1 MNLDNLLD
9 MAKNLSYKIIK
20 DIKDGYRTKFLD
32 IPQVEHNIGESLI
45 VNVADLHYKTITN
58 DSYIRRTYA
67 YVTEEVFENVIS
79 GKLIFPSVIINYG
92 GQYLGAIIVRCER
105 GDILTY
111 VTHTTN
117 NKIYLIPSIS
127 FEIDERYPYYNTTNI
142 LPKRNVKIFLSMSE
156 YKTDVD
162 KKNKKWKE
170 NRKAYNEN
178 YERVEKVA
186 PIFSFKTP
194 KFKVI
199 EVAKKTAYLPNIK
212 EGDIIYGE
220 IPVIKE
226 TDNRKF
232 GALHGIGTLTNWVT
246 LYINDVKVNTISP
259 KTFPSLFFNNI
270 IVEEIK

>member
-1 MNLDNLLD
+1 
-9 MAKNLSYKIIK
+9 MALNLSYKIIK
-20 DIKDGYRTKFLD
+20 EVKDGYHTKLLA
-32 IPQVEHNIGESLI
+32 IPQVEHNIDESLI
-45 VNVADLHYKTITN
+45 VNVADLNYKTITH
-58 DSYIRRTYA
+58 DSPYFRRTYA
-67 YVTEEVFENVIS
+67 YVTEEVFANVIAS
-79 GKLIFPSVIINYG
+79 KLIFPSVAISDYI

-111 VTHTTN
+111 ITRTAGN
-117 NKIYLIPSIS
+117 RIYLRPITT
-127 FEIDERYPYYNTTNI
+127 FEINPKYPYYETTNI

-156 YKTDVD
+156 YKSDVD
-162 KKNKKWKE
+162 KKNKKLVE
-170 NRKAYNEN
+170 NRKANDEN
-178 YERVEKVA
+178 HKRVEKVA

-220 IPVIKE
+220 IPVVKE

-232 GALHGIGTLTNWVT
+232 GALHGIGTITNWVT
-246 LYINDVKVNTISP
+246 LYINDTKVNTISP